1 MIRIRHLIPAAIAL
15 AASLAAHATDTL
27 RVGSHV
33 LVTGDSAARAEELLG
48 RPSYKSRQGGG
59 QRGRRRGTAAVQ
71 GGAGERW
78 QYRHGDRLITVTIVD
93 GRVADIEDHR
103 R

>member
-1 MIRIRHLIPAAIAL
+1 MVRIRYLIPAAFAL
-15 AASLAAHATDTL
+15 AASLAVHATDTL
-27 RVGSHV
+27 RVGSRV

-59 QRGRRRGTAAVQ
+59 RHGRHRGGVVQ

-78 QYRHGDRLITVTIVD
+78 QYRHGDHVITVTIVD
-93 GRVADIEDHR
+93 GRVAGIEDHR